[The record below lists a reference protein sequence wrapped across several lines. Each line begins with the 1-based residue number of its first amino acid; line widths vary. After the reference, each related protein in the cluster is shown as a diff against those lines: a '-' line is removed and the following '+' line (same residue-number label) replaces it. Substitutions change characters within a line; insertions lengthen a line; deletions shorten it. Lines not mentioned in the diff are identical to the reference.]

1 MGIFETLK
9 NRKFARD
16 NNLTLEE
23 VLLFNEIKQKENMDV
38 ARFRLYLKARE
49 VGISLDDYEEYLK
62 SYSNKG
68 TVEEYR
74 AYVNFKK
81 KNTSIEITFDEYL
94 SYIGQYESSFSPRE
108 YQEYLLAKK
117 HLFTEE
123 QSIEYGKK
131 YHEIYT
137 IERYKDFTK
146 ATAMGVSIEQYDRIK
161 TAKGLGITVKELE
174 HYEKCKMNPFL
185 PKTSA

>member
-23 VLLFNEIKQKENMDV
+23 VLLFNEIKQRENMDV

-74 AYVNFKK
+74 AYVNLKK

-94 SYIGQYESSFSPRE
+94 SYIGQ
-108 YQEYLLAKK
+108 
-117 HLFTEE
+117 
-123 QSIEYGKK
+123 
-131 YHEIYT
+131 
-137 IERYKDFTK
+137 
-146 ATAMGVSIEQYDRIK
+146 
-161 TAKGLGITVKELE
+161 
-174 HYEKCKMNPFL
+174 
-185 PKTSA
+185 